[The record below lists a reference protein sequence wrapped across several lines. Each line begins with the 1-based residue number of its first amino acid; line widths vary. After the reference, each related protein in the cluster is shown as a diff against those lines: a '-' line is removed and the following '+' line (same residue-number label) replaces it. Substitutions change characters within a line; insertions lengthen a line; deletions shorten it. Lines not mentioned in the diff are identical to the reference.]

1 MSLSGFPEVKWIY
14 IRSFGI
20 VDSPEYKELV
30 VPTPLLIQPDR
41 QGFSYANPADRNR
54 SPNAELS
61 NHSFEFSGAG
71 RNKKSLDLALNCNDT
86 FPVRRL
92 GYDYDPGVR
101 ETLRMQHPDAAV
113 L

>member
-61 NHSFEFSGAG
+61 NHNFKFNCASAIDWRPVFNYNDFSKALG
-71 RNKKSLDLALNCNDT
+71 RII
-86 FPVRRL
+86 
-92 GYDYDPGVR
+92 YDYSRTSYVG
-101 ETLRMQHPDAAV
+101 
-113 L
+113 

>member
-61 NHSFEFSGAG
+61 NHNFEFTEATTIRIFLTLRSVEE
-71 RNKKSLDLALNCNDT
+71 KSTDST
-86 FPVRRL
+86 
-92 GYDYDPGVR
+92 VR
-101 ETLRMQHPDAAV
+101 ECKKK
-113 L
+113 

>member
-61 NHSFEFSGAG
+61 NHNFKFVGAAIWICG
-71 RNKKSLDLALNCNDT
+71 GKQCGNSMNRFWIFPCLNT
-86 FPVRRL
+86 RASWV
-92 GYDYDPGVR
+92 
-101 ETLRMQHPDAAV
+101 
-113 L
+113 

>member
-14 IRSFGI
+14 IKSFGI

-61 NHSFEFSGAG
+61 NHNFEFYGVSTVDWKPAFGYNDCVKAAR
-71 RNKKSLDLALNCNDT
+71 RNIMIFRPMA
-86 FPVRRL
+86 
-92 GYDYDPGVR
+92 
-101 ETLRMQHPDAAV
+101 
-113 L
+113 